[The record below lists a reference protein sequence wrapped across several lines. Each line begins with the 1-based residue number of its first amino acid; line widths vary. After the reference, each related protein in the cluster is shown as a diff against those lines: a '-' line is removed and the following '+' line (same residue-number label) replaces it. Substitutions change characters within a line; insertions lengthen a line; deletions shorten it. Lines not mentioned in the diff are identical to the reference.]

1 MSMSQEYSASR
12 REGRRGP
19 PDKIIRSIRPRPFM
33 ILRFALRVFLPGL
46 LAAAAL
52 AAPASAD
59 PLPVV
64 KGEVYRGS
72 PEAKA
77 APALAT
83 TQAERPARVLRL
95 AAPAESEFVPLEKPG
110 LNPKARDIGFGRR
123 LADQPLEGEST
134 AFDFHAA
141 GEVRVAKLRIVSPG
155 AAALR
160 VSLKVGGSAAP
171 VTLRVTGSGDET
183 RVLGPVSL
191 AGPLGANPEYWTPVT
206 VGEAQVIEI
215 VSAAGSAPPAVTV
228 EQVSHLV
235 SGPDSRF
242 AKTVADIGRSGSCN
256 IDVACVANPSQALL
270 QAASGVVQMLFTK
283 RSGGST
289 LCTGTLLNDTDTSS
303 QIPYLYGANHCF
315 EASSAPY
322 NTPAQMQQVAN
333 TLNTYYFFDAAAC
346 SSSQVPSFVQRFGGA
361 TYLYSNLSQD
371 VLFLRLNDA
380 PPAGTF
386 LTGWNPNPMD
396 AGNAITVLHHPQG
409 DLKKFTTGTYT
420 GNETLPAPLNA
431 STGFQRVTY
440 RQGTTEGGSS
450 GGGVL
455 TFDGSQYLLRGGLW
469 GGGASCSA
477 PGEPDFHSRFD
488 IAYTTLKN
496 WLQPSTGPAFNVTD
510 MWWNAAESG
519 WGLNLTHHASG
530 QVFGVWY
537 TYTAPG
543 RPYWLILSGG
553 QWVSGNV
560 FTGKLYTVSG
570 PHYAQPA
577 FDPAKVILREV
588 GVMTL
593 NFSGDGNN
601 GSFTWSVDGVTGV
614 KLITRQPF

>member
-1 MSMSQEYSASR
+1 
-12 REGRRGP
+12 
-19 PDKIIRSIRPRPFM
+19 M
-33 ILRFALRVFLPGL
+33 ILRFALRAFLPGL
-46 LAAAAL
+46 LVATAF

-59 PLPVV
+59 PAPVV

-83 TQAERPARVLRL
+83 TQAERPARDIRL
-95 AAPAESEFVPLEKPG
+95 AAPAAREYEPLEKPG
-110 LNPKARDIGFGRR
+110 LTPKARDIGFGRR
-123 LADQPLEGEST
+123 LADQVAEGESPV
-134 AFDFHAA
+134 FDFHAT
-141 GEVRVAKLRIVSPG
+141 GESIVAKLRIVSPG

-160 VSLKVGGSAAP
+160 VSLAVGASARP
-171 VTLRVTGSGDET
+171 VTMRVAGSGDES

-191 AGPLGANPEYWTPVT
+191 AGPLGANAEFWTPVT
-206 VGEAQVIEI
+206 TGEAQVIEI
-215 VSAAGSAPPAVTV
+215 VSPAGSPPPTIRV
-228 EQVSHLV
+228 ERVSHLV
-235 SGPDSRF
+235 SGPDDRF

-256 IDVACVANPSQALL
+256 IDLACVANPSQALR

-283 RSGGST
+283 RSGGTT
-289 LCTGTLLNDTDTSS
+289 LCSGTLLNDTDTGS
-303 QIPYLYGANHCF
+303 QIPYLYSANHCF
-315 EASSAPY
+315 EADGAPY

-333 TLNTYYFFDAAAC
+333 TLNTYYFFDAVAC
-346 SSSQVPSFVQRFGGA
+346 TSTQVPSFVQRFGGA

-371 VLFLRLNDA
+371 VLFLRLNEA
-380 PPAGTF
+380 PPAGAF
-386 LTGWNPNPMD
+386 LTGWNANPME
-396 AGNAITVLHHPQG
+396 AGSAVTVLHHPQG
-409 DLKKFTTGTYT
+409 DLKKFSTGAYS
-420 GNETLPAPLNA
+420 GNETLQSPLNA

-440 RQGTTEGGSS
+440 NQGTTEGGSS

-477 PGEPDFHSRFD
+477 PREPDFYSRFD
-488 IAYTTLKN
+488 IAYTTIKA
-496 WLQPSTGPAFNVTD
+496 WLQPSSGPAFNVTD
-510 MWWNAAESG
+510 MWWYASESG

-537 TYTAPG
+537 TYAAPG

-553 QWVSGNV
+553 QWVNGNV

-570 PHYAQPA
+570 PHFAQPV
-577 FDPAKVILREV
+577 FDPAKVNLREV

-593 NFSGDGNN
+593 TFSGDGNN